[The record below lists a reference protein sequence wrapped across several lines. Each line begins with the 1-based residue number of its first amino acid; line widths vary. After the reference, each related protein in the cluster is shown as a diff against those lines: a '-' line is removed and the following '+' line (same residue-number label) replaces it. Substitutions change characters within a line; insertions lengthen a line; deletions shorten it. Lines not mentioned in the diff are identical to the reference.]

1 VLVINHSWKCIF
13 YKRVINKTNNDIRS
27 QLAAYWAAAL
37 SATAEGTFVADTYL
51 WKNLWEPYH
60 TSTYI
65 SVLQIDD
72 RDYLYLKIICAGRA
86 THTDTSRSSV
96 PKLRALQR
104 YLVYLCQNTLVAYIH
119 LDNLCICTYPVHI
132 HLD

>member
-1 VLVINHSWKCIF
+1 MPPYTTCTCTSRLSRYLYCIICTA
-13 YKRVINKTNNDIRS
+13 KVERG
-27 QLAAYWAAAL
+27 LYWAAAL
-37 SATAEGTFVADTYL
+37 SATAEGTYVADTYL

-72 RDYLYLKIICAGRA
+72 RDYLYLKIICAGGANR
-86 THTDTSRSSV
+86 TDTSRLSV

-104 YLVYLCQNTLVAYIH
+104 YLVYLCQNALVAYIH